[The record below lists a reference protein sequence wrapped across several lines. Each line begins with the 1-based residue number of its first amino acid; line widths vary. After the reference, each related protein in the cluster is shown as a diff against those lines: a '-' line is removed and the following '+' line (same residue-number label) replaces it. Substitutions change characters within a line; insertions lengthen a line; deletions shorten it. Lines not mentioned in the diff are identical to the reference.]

1 MNMKLGTTAL
11 HVTYSDVELRER
23 VLDYVDRSND
33 GIGFKDIC
41 TYILTDARQEGKL
54 DAPQGEVY
62 EWEALDRKDVL
73 RIDRILWQ
81 AILDRELM
89 IDFDSTHYSAVD
101 TYFVRMPA
109 GE

>member
-23 VLDYVDRSND
+23 VLGYIDRSND

-41 TYILTDARQEGKL
+41 TYILTDAREENKL
-54 DAPQGEVY
+54 DAPESNGY

-81 AILDRELM
+81 AILDGKLM
-89 IDFDSTHYSAVD
+89 IDFDASNYDAVD
-101 TYFVRMPA
+101 TYFVKILDNV
-109 GE
+109 

>member
-1 MNMKLGTTAL
+1 MKLGTTAL

-41 TYILTDARQEGKL
+41 TYILTDAREEGKL
-54 DAPQGEVY
+54 DAPQSESY
-62 EWEALDRKDVL
+62 EWESLDRKDVL

-81 AILDRELM
+81 AILDQKLM
-89 IDFDSTHYSAVD
+89 IDFDASYYQAVD
-101 TYFVRMPA
+101 TYFVKVPA

>member
-11 HVTYSDVELRER
+11 HVTYSDEELRER
-23 VLDYVDRSND
+23 VLGYIDRSND

-41 TYILTDARQEGKL
+41 TYILTDARKENKL
-54 DAPQGEVY
+54 DVPESSGY

-81 AILDRELM
+81 AILDGKLM
-89 IDFDSTHYSAVD
+89 IDFDTSNYDAVD
-101 TYFVRMPA
+101 TYFVKILDNV
-109 GE
+109 